1 MQESLLLIKTAQYY
15 KTFFT
20 GDANDSKSRTV
31 KANFEIQPV
40 PLS

>member
-15 KTFFT
+15 KIFFP
-20 GDANDSKSRTV
+20 GDANDSKSWTAKV
-31 KANFEIQPV
+31 NIEIQPV